1 MLTLGFKNITDS
13 DPQRS
18 LIIKQFTADNDSSFW
33 LFKAYLGLSIKQTFL
48 SWSLMETLVS
58 VIGIIGI
65 LILDQVK

>member
-1 MLTLGFKNITDS
+1 M
-13 DPQRS
+13 
-18 LIIKQFTADNDSSFW
+18 KQFTADNDSSFW